1 MRTPLL
7 AILAVLAAVAPASAS
22 TVLEYQGNGKL
33 ATREEPALPPPLG
46 PELAVPG
53 GEQDCPLP
61 DAAAKP
67 QARAAASS
75 VTRAISRAR
84 SRGTI
89 SAAAAKRYR
98 SSYSKAIRARN
109 RAGGRNRR
117 ELGAVIGTLQSIAA
131 RGKLTGGGGAGALL
145 PPRPHPPVLPGGP
158 HLPPRPPP
166 NPPPPPPPPPDHRG
180 GP

>member
-1 MRTPLL
+1 MRAPLL
-7 AILAVLAAVAPASAS
+7 VILASLAIAAPASAS
-22 TVLEYQGNGKL
+22 TVLEYQGHGKL

-61 DAAAKP
+61 EAAAKP
-67 QARAAASS
+67 RASAAASS

-89 SAAAAKRYR
+89 SAAGAKRYR
-98 SSYSKAIRARN
+98 ASYSKSIRARN

-117 ELGAVIGTLQSIAA
+117 EL
-131 RGKLTGGGGAGALL
+131 
-145 PPRPHPPVLPGGP
+145 
-158 HLPPRPPP
+158 
-166 NPPPPPPPPPDHRG
+166 
-180 GP
+180 